1 MRWVLKL
8 GQSVLRAIVRVA
20 SAIEDEMNGWAAT
33 QRLRQRGAL
42 VTVETSERALRGF
55 RRSQKELKGL
65 NEWMCV
71 FVFVGVRVCKSGCA
85 SRDSFHTGDTERCLW
100 RLTRFFVPRFSALKR
115 VPWYRHQTNNETI
128 NRMVQ
133 KKNYNARMFPNY
145 SNVSLSFTFLI
156 K

>member
-42 VTVETSERALRGF
+42 VTVETSERALRGV

-65 NEWMCV
+65 NEWVCV
-71 FVFVGVRVCKSGCA
+71 FVFVGV
-85 SRDSFHTGDTERCLW
+85 
-100 RLTRFFVPRFSALKR
+100 
-115 VPWYRHQTNNETI
+115 
-128 NRMVQ
+128 
-133 KKNYNARMFPNY
+133 
-145 SNVSLSFTFLI
+145 
-156 K
+156 